1 MYDLNLSVPNLTSP
15 KYSSDNRF
23 LLLKNYLYELNEAL
37 SYALGD
43 KAQTEMQTLKKELEA
58 QQKGD
63 EKQSVIQLKNESRKR
78 FEELKNQIIR
88 VAEEI
93 EMDYTTLISQSE
105 REILLRAQG
114 EFATKTEFGEYKNQV
129 DTELSQTAE
138 SISAN
143 AKATEEI
150 SSELENYKKT
160 NNAQLT
166 VQAEEILSQVENIY
180 SAKTDLG
187 DLEERFSSQISQ
199 TASGI
204 TEAFSESLSSF
215 SEDLS
220 SVGGELKELV
230 SSLDVYIRRGEL
242 EDGIYGIEIGRS
254 DSSIKARFTNDRLS
268 FYQGISE
275 VAYISGSNLYI
286 TRAEILDYLKIG
298 NTTDG
303 YFTFDVSEN
312 GLEVMWS
319 NGN

>member
-43 KAQTEMQTLKKELEA
+43 KSQTEIQNIKKEIEA
-58 QQKGD
+58 
-63 EKQSVIQLKNESRKR
+63 EKSGENENIIRLKNESKKR

-88 VAEEI
+88 TAEEI
-93 EMDYTTLISQSE
+93 EMDYSTAISESE
-105 REILLRAQG
+105 REILQSAQG
-114 EFATKTEFGEYKNQV
+114 QFATKTELGEYKNQV

-138 SISAN
+138 TISAN
-143 AKATEEI
+143 ARATEEI
-150 SSELENYKKT
+150 STDLEEYKKT
-160 NNAQLT
+160 NNANFS

-180 SAKTDLG
+180 SAKTDLS
-187 DLEERFSSQISQ
+187 DLEERVSSQISQ

-204 TEAFSESLSSF
+204 TEVFSESLSAF

-220 SVGGELKELV
+220 SVGGEVKELI
-230 SSLDVYIRRGEL
+230 SSLDVYIRRGLL
-242 EDGIYGIEIGRS
+242 EEGVYGIEIGRS
-254 DSSIKARFTNDRLS
+254 DSKIKARFTNDRLS
-268 FYQGISE
+268 FYQGLSE

-298 NTTDG
+298 NNTDG
-303 YFTFDVSEN
+303 YFSFDVSEN

-319 NGN
+319 NGD

>member
-15 KYSSDNRF
+15 KYSDDNRF

-37 SYALGD
+37 SFALGD
-43 KAQTEMQTLKKELEA
+43 EAQTEIQIIKKEIEA
-58 QQKGD
+58 EKSG
-63 EKQSVIQLKNESRKR
+63 EKQNIIRLKNESKKR

-88 VAEEI
+88 TAEEI
-93 EMDYTTLISQSE
+93 ETDYSAAISQSE
-105 REILLRAQG
+105 KEILQTVQG
-114 EFATKTEFGEYKNQV
+114 EFATKTQFGEYKNQV
-129 DTELSQTAE
+129 DTELLQTAE

-150 SSELENYKKT
+150 SADLENYKKT
-160 NNAQLT
+160 NNANFSIQT
-166 VQAEEILSQVENIY
+166 EEILSQVENIY

-187 DLEERFSSQISQ
+187 ELEEKLSSQISQ
-199 TASGI
+199 TAEGI
-204 TEAFSESLSSF
+204 TETFSESLASF

-220 SVGGELKELV
+220 SVGGEVKELV

-242 EDGIYGIEIGRS
+242 EEGVFGIEIGRS
-254 DSSIKARFTNDRLS
+254 DSNIKARFTNDRLS
-268 FYQGISE
+268 FYQGLSE
-275 VAYISGSNLYI
+275 VAFISGSNLYI

-298 NTTDG
+298 NSTEG

-319 NGN
+319 SGN